1 MILCG
6 KDCTPCCDFCTH
18 VKHGTVVVDGKRVT
32 TGPVGCKLHKDQ
44 EHQDIAATCG
54 YCDDFH
60 CFQSLVSGDR
70 EMQEGD
76 GE

>member
-18 VKHGTVVVDGKRVT
+18 VKRGTMVVDGKRVPG
-32 TGPVGCKLHKDQ
+32 GPIGCKLHKDK

-60 CFQSLVSGDR
+60 CFQSLVSVDR